1 MPGVSWLSQL
11 AAGTGVYTWLS
22 LPPAV
27 TGIYTWL
34 SLLAAGT
41 GVYTAF
47 ESTQKYNFSI
57 VLYKFHTTLF
67 TTRRGKNVMNACGN
81 FYSVVW
87 LINLKDRGTSNT
99 IQIKHLR
106 SVPRDSVTG

>member
-22 LPPAV
+22 LPAPG

-41 GVYTAF
+41 SVYTAF

-57 VLYKFHTTLF
+57 VLYKFHTTF
-67 TTRRGKNVMNACGN
+67 QPSYSQRGQEKM
-81 FYSVVW
+81 
-87 LINLKDRGTSNT
+87 
-99 IQIKHLR
+99 
-106 SVPRDSVTG
+106 